1 MNLWGPING
10 IKVFLPNMLEH
21 GDDKHIVNTA
31 SFSGIEGHGHQSAHG
46 ASKFALVGL
55 CEFLSNDL
63 VDSAISVSVLCPHV
77 VDTPLIAALRSRLKD
92 QHRKLLDK
100 VAAPAMTVAGQVL
113 NAIKNEECDVFCD
126 GKDTRK
132 MLERRYDKLL
142 AEMNRQFPKGE
153 NA

>member
-1 MNLWGPING
+1 
-10 IKVFLPNMLEH
+10 
-21 GDDKHIVNTA
+21 
-31 SFSGIEGHGHQSAHG
+31 
-46 ASKFALVGL
+46 
-55 CEFLSNDL
+55 
-63 VDSAISVSVLCPHV
+63 V

-113 NAIKNEECDVFCD
+113 NAIKNEECYVFCD
-126 GKDTRK
+126 EKDARK

-142 AEMNRQFPKGE
+142 AVMNRQFPKGE